1 MKKSLILVMLFCML
15 FSVSA
20 ETPVRTEELIYSIAA
35 FSGYDYALTFAKED
49 SDAIFLYADADN
61 FVSVKKNFVYYW
73 PITEQWMIDDSVLD
87 ISFDGLIEIKGK
99 GTDLVLDPVEYT
111 FFNMPGTYQSNWHV
125 ATGEAAAEEW
135 NTYIRLILEYQMAV
149 TEYNRNFSAYQ
160 TRATT
165 LFQEIMKAREEGRFH
180 DDLLLEL
187 ERMVPPVEPPRPTR
201 YTIPP
206 IGLQIG
212 YLINLPEGSY
222 SIRFLTRDGKELQG
236 TAKELVMVSKRRANT
251 IGYDVFPADKW
262 TQPSESNTPA
272 SVLYV
277 NGKSELYVRPFF
289 QNEYRD
295 LQYNRLI
302 NNQNTGNPNLFNWV
316 KIQQVPNS
324 FIRTQVAGQNT
335 MITENPYIIEQ
346 TQTAALGYSIVPFD
360 PTGLHKGKTPSIS
373 AFRIP
378 ISSTTE
384 KIEFSLQDAAGAVY
398 DGSKREIR
406 VITGLKGVAVSVI
419 VLIIPIIG
427 FAVYRKIRKQR
438 LSQW

>member
-87 ISFDGLIEIKGK
+87 ISFDGLVEIKGK
-99 GTDLVLDPVEYT
+99 GTDLILDPVEYT

-187 ERMVPPVEPPRPTR
+187 ERMGPPVEPPRPTR

-406 VITGLKGVAVSVI
+406 IITGLKGVAVSVI

-438 LSQW
+438 LSLW

>member
-1 MKKSLILVMLFCML
+1 MKKILTLAVLFCML

-61 FVSVKKNFVYYW
+61 FVSVKKNLVYYW

-87 ISFDGLIEIKGK
+87 ISFDGLVEIKGK
-99 GTDLVLDPVEYT
+99 GTNLVLDPVEYT
-111 FFNMPGTYQSNWHV
+111 FFNIPGTYQSNWHV
-125 ATGEAAAEEW
+125 ATGEAAVEEW
-135 NTYIRLILEYQMAV
+135 NTYMRLILEYQMAV
-149 TEYNRNFSAYQ
+149 SDYNRKFAAYQ
-160 TRATT
+160 SRATT
-165 LFQEIMKAREEGRFH
+165 LFQEIMKARDEERFH
-180 DDLLLEL
+180 DDLLMEL
-187 ERMVPPVEPPRPTR
+187 EQMVPPVEPPKPDR

-206 IGLQIG
+206 VGLQVG
-212 YLINLPEGSY
+212 YLINLPEGTY

-236 TAKELVMVSKRRANT
+236 TAKKLVMVSERRANT

-262 TQPSESNTPA
+262 TQPSESNTQA

-277 NGKSELYVRPFF
+277 NGNSELYVRPFF

-295 LQYNRLI
+295 LHYNRLI

-324 FIRTQVAGQNT
+324 FIKTLEDGKNST
-335 MITENPYIIEQ
+335 ISENPYIVEQ
-346 TQTAALGYSIVPFD
+346 TQTAALGYSIVPYD
-360 PTGLHKGKTPSIS
+360 PTGLHKGKAPSIS

-378 ISSTTE
+378 VSSTTN
-384 KIEFSLQDAAGAVY
+384 KIEFFLQDASGAIH

-406 VITGLKGVAVSVI
+406 VITGVQGIVFSVI
-419 VLIIPIIG
+419 VLLIPMVG
-427 FAVYRKIRKQR
+427 FVVYRRVRKQR

>member
-35 FSGYDYALTFAKED
+35 FSGYDYALTFARED

-87 ISFDGLIEIKGK
+87 ISFDGLVEIKGK
-99 GTDLVLDPVEYT
+99 GTDLILDPVEYT

-180 DDLLLEL
+180 DDLLMEL

-398 DGSKREIR
+398 DGSKREVRI
-406 VITGLKGVAVSVI
+406 ITGLKGVAVSVI